1 MVVCDVVILAQ
12 TVFVRRYLDTNA
24 NIFAPSVPLLSELR
38 LFDYNAFC
46 RSIWIRSALIFWF
59 TYTYV
64 MEHLAVLEADSIELA
79 FGNQKI
85 LQNIYLKIPNH
96 QVTAILGRNGGGKSC
111 LFQIIFGTLTPTYK
125 SVRWNGQY
133 VESPYQ
139 KQGLVRYLPQHP
151 LTPSSMRVEEAFRW
165 YGIHPNSINYEK
177 IPLLKNQRMGQLSGG
192 ERRFL
197 ETLMILLSPVQFVL
211 LDEPFS
217 HLSPI
222 YVEQLKAIILEQK
235 FHKGVLITDHL
246 YRDVLDIADQT
257 YLLQNGATYLL
268 SNPRQEL
275 IDRGYIPE

>member
-1 MVVCDVVILAQ
+1 
-12 TVFVRRYLDTNA
+12 
-24 NIFAPSVPLLSELR
+24 
-38 LFDYNAFC
+38 
-46 RSIWIRSALIFWF
+46 
-59 TYTYV
+59 
-64 MEHLAVLEADSIELA
+64 MEHFAVLEADSIELA
-79 FGNQKI
+79 FEGRKI
-85 LQNIYLKIPNH
+85 LQNIYLKIPAN

-111 LFQIIFGTLTPTYK
+111 LLQIIFGTLTPTYK

-133 VESPYQ
+133 VESPYR
-139 KQGLVRYLPQHP
+139 KQGWVRYLPQHP
-151 LTPSSMRVEEAFRW
+151 LAPSSMRVKEAFEW
-165 YGIHPNSINYEK
+165 YGINANVVDYDK
-177 IPLLKNQRMGQLSGG
+177 MPLLKTQRMGQLSGG

-222 YVEQLKAIILEQK
+222 YVEQLKIVIQEQK
-235 FHKGVLITDHL
+235 SQKGILITDHL